1 MDGLTE
7 IIWLTSPYPAKIRKL
22 VLRIFD
28 LMAANS
34 FEKSNI
40 NWQLR
45 MLQQQVA
52 QWWELQT
59 DQFKNNL
66 SHAPLPF
73 GLDNLDIETLWLI
86 TKILAGLGLAF
97 LLFKIIQVI
106 WQRLSPYLYTFQLHR
121 QIQQSSSKNTQSE
134 LTVATWL
141 KRSQKFQQIG
151 NYRDASLCLYKAML
165 QQLNDGGIIPN
176 EPSRTDGE
184 YLHLTQN
191 LPHSQAYRTLLLMHQ
206 ELCFNQADISQAD
219 FEQCQNAYQ
228 HLFSQ
233 S

>member
-1 MDGLTE
+1 MT
-7 IIWLTSPYPAKIRKL
+7 
-22 VLRIFD
+22 
-28 LMAANS
+28 ANS

-66 SHAPLPF
+66 SDTPLPF
-73 GLDNLDIETLWLI
+73 GLDNWDIETLWWM
-86 TKILAGLGLAF
+86 TKILGGLGLAVI
-97 LLFKIIQVI
+97 LFKIVQVI
-106 WQRLSPYLYTFQLHR
+106 WQRLSPYLYRFQLRNQTH
-121 QIQQSSSKNTQSE
+121 QLISKNTQSE

-141 KRSQKFQQIG
+141 KRSQQFQQKG
-151 NYRDASLCLYKAML
+151 NYRDACLCLYKAML
-165 QQLNDGGIIPN
+165 QQLNDQGLIPN

-184 YLHLTQN
+184 YLHLTQT

-233 S
+233 N

>member
-1 MDGLTE
+1 MGGLTE
-7 IIWLTSPYPAKIRKL
+7 IIRLIPASPVKIGQL
-22 VLRIFD
+22 ALRIVD
-28 LMAANS
+28 PMTANS
-34 FEKSNI
+34 FEKTNI

-86 TKILAGLGLAF
+86 TKILGGLGLAF
-97 LLFKIIQVI
+97 LLFKIVQGA
-106 WQRLSPYLYTFQLHR
+106 WQRLSPYLYRFQLQNPTH
-121 QIQQSSSKNTQSE
+121 QLLSKNTQSE

-141 KRSQKFQQIG
+141 KRSQKFQQTG
-151 NYRDASLCLYKAML
+151 NYRDACLCLYKAML
-165 QQLNDGGIIPN
+165 QQLNDRGIIPD

-184 YLHLTQN
+184 YLRLTQTF
-191 LPHSQAYRTLLLMHQ
+191 PDSQAYRTLLLIHQ
-206 ELCFNQADISQAD
+206 ELCFNQADISQTD

>member
-1 MDGLTE
+1 MDSLTA
-7 IIWLTSPYPAKIRKL
+7 IIRLISAYPAKIGKL
-22 VLRIFD
+22 VLRIVD
-28 LMAANS
+28 PMAANS

-66 SHAPLPF
+66 SHTPLPF
-73 GLDNLDIETLWLI
+73 GLDNLDIETLWWI
-86 TKILAGLGLAF
+86 TKILGGLGLAV
-97 LLFKIIQVI
+97 LLFKIVQVV
-106 WQRLSPYLYTFQLHR
+106 WQRLSPYLYTFQLRHQTR
-121 QIQQSSSKNTQSE
+121 KLISKNTQSE
-134 LTVATWL
+134 LSVVTWL

-151 NYRDASLCLYKAML
+151 NYRDACLCLYKAML
-165 QQLNDGGIIPN
+165 QQLNDQGLIPD

-184 YLHLTQN
+184 YLHLTQA
-191 LPHSQAYRTLLLMHQ
+191 LPDSQAYRTLLLMHQ
-206 ELCFNQADISQAD
+206 ELCFNQADISQGD

-228 HLFSQ
+228 HLFNQ